1 MNALDIK
8 WTHLTEVL
16 NSFGDRFVELARENI
31 ERNGSNASHN
41 LSDSIEKIVEVGEDY
56 YSVKISLDDYWV
68 YLENGRGPGKFPPP
82 PAIRSWIEVKPVTPY
97 PDSQGRIPTVDQL
110 TFLISR
116 KISREGTSAQPFFE
130 PAKEQAI
137 REFSQAID
145 DAIAADIDAYIEE
158 AVLRML
164 EKTLGKK

>member
-1 MNALDIK
+1 MMDIK
-8 WTHLTEVL
+8 WTNLERVL
-16 NSFGDRFVELARENI
+16 IKFADRVIEIARDNL
-31 ERNGSNASHN
+31 RNNNTNASGE
-41 LSDSIEKIVEVGEDY
+41 LDQSLEKIVEIGEDSF
-56 YSVKISLDDYWV
+56 SVKISMADYWYYV
-68 YLENGRGPGKFPPP
+68 ENGRGPGKFPPP
-82 PAIRSWIEVKPVTPY
+82 PAIRKWVEIKPVTPY

-145 DAIAADIDAYIEE
+145 DAIAADIDAFIEE

>member
-1 MNALDIK
+1 MMDIK
-8 WTHLTEVL
+8 WTNLERVL
-16 NSFGDRFVELARENI
+16 IQFADRFIEIARDNL
-31 ERNGSNASHN
+31 RNNKTNASGE
-41 LSDSIEKIVEVGEDY
+41 LDQSLEKIVEIGEDSF
-56 YSVKISLDDYWV
+56 SVKISMADYWYYV
-68 YLENGRGPGKFPPP
+68 ENGRGPGKFPPP

-145 DAIAADIDAYIEE
+145 DAIAADIDAFIEE

>member
-1 MNALDIK
+1 MDIK
-8 WTHLTEVL
+8 WTNLERVL
-16 NSFGDRFVELARENI
+16 IKFADRFIEIARDNL
-31 ERNGSNASHN
+31 RNNNTNASGE
-41 LSDSIEKIVEVGEDY
+41 LDQSLEKIVEIGEDSF
-56 YSVKISLDDYWV
+56 SVKISMADYWYYV
-68 YLENGRGPGKFPPP
+68 ENGRGPGKFPPP
-82 PAIRSWIEVKPVTPY
+82 PAIRKWVEIKPVTPY

-145 DAIAADIDAYIEE
+145 DAIAADIDAFIEE

>member
-1 MNALDIK
+1 MMDIK
-8 WTHLTEVL
+8 WTNLERVL
-16 NSFGDRFVELARENI
+16 IQFADRFIEIARDNL
-31 ERNGSNASHN
+31 RNNNTNASWE
-41 LSDSIEKIVEVGEDY
+41 LDQSLEKIVEIGEDSF
-56 YSVKISLDDYWV
+56 SVKISMADYWYYV
-68 YLENGRGPGKFPPP
+68 ENGRGPGKFPPP
-82 PAIRSWIEVKPVTPY
+82 PAIRSWIGEEYSPVL
-97 PDSQGRIPTVDQL
+97 DQL

>member
-1 MNALDIK
+1 MMDIK
-8 WTHLTEVL
+8 WTNLERVL
-16 NSFGDRFVELARENI
+16 IQFADRFIEIARDNL
-31 ERNGSNASHN
+31 RNNNTNASWE
-41 LSDSIEKIVEVGEDY
+41 LDQSLEKIVEIGEDSF
-56 YSVKISLDDYWV
+56 SVKISMADYWYYV
-68 YLENGRGPGKFPPP
+68 ENGRGPGKFPPP

>member
-1 MNALDIK
+1 MMDIK
-8 WTHLTEVL
+8 WTNLERVL
-16 NSFGDRFVELARENI
+16 IQFADRFIEIARENL
-31 ERNGSNASHN
+31 RNNNTNASGE
-41 LSDSIEKIVEVGEDY
+41 LDQSLEKIVEIGEDSF
-56 YSVKISLDDYWV
+56 SVKISMADYWYYV
-68 YLENGRGPGKFPPP
+68 ENGRGPGKFPPP

-145 DAIAADIDAYIEE
+145 DAIAADIDAFIEE
-158 AVLRML
+158 AVLSML